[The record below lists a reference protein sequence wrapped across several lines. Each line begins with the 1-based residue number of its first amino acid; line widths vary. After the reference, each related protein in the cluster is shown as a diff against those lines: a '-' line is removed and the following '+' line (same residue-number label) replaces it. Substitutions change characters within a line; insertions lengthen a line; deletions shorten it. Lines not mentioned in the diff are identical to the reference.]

1 MTRTFRDDQ
10 GRLVHVLPDGTM
22 QFGCVVEPPAHEDR
36 QALDQALDILAEDYA
51 RQLLD
56 EARQQACGGVGDAG
70 PCPTPPVTGNALHG
84 SSPVPL
90 RVVCAWCSRLM
101 KDGPPDPVSHG
112 LCPECEAV
120 YFP

>member
-1 MTRTFRDDQ
+1 
-10 GRLVHVLPDGTM
+10 M
-22 QFGCVVEPPAHEDR
+22 QFGCVVAPPAHDHRQEFDR
-36 QALDQALDILAEDYA
+36 APDILAEDHV

-56 EARQQACGGVGDAG
+56 EARQQARGGVEGAD
-70 PCPTPPVTGNALHG
+70 PCPTPPVTGDALHG
-84 SSPVPL
+84 GSPTLL

-112 LCPECEAV
+112 LCQECEAV